1 MTTKHIMLGALILG
15 MTAGCNKEPA
25 ESSASKEPEVQAA
38 ATAETS
44 VAAKLQAAIPR
55 LGGSIL
61 ALGDH
66 QLELAIHQS
75 GLIEALLYD
84 SSGKL
89 VSEPE
94 TKSLAVDLQAK
105 GDADPKV
112 ALTWDQAQAR
122 FVGQADAKA
131 ELVPEPV
138 AVTAKVGAKS
148 EQGKLTDYA
157 LLPAPRL
164 GGTVLTAGTYQTE
177 LIAHP
182 NGELAAFVTNAEGAA
197 INADAKADLEASVGA
212 NPAVKLA
219 WSPER
224 ACFLGKLDP
233 KVKLEQNPIKLALN
247 ADGKTHIGGLAAL
260 TVTAEAA
267 HDGSVV
273 IAGEFPVELKL
284 NGEFLEA
291 HVFDASGKASADAE
305 LGLKA
310 MVGANA
316 DHELALAW
324 HAPCACYRAKVDAG
338 LRLGQ
343 SPIQLHLTQNGRAFM
358 GGALS
363 LQAAHDVNLGMKAK
377 LGASAELGA
386 EAPGLDAKA
395 NLDAGAKAKLDAAA
409 DAKAKADA
417 DAKAKASAAA
427 KAAADA
433 NAAAKAKLDVQVP
446 KPTVNVTKSAS
457 ASAGVNK
464 QAEAKAGAKA
474 GVGASFS
481 LGK

>member
-1 MTTKHIMLGALILG
+1 MTTKHIMLAALILG
-15 MTAGCNKEPA
+15 MTAGCNKEPTQ
-25 ESSASKEPEVQAA
+25 SSDSKEPEVQAA

-44 VAAKLQAAIPR
+44 LAAKLQAAIPR

-61 ALGDH
+61 VIGDH

-75 GLIEALLYD
+75 GLTEALLYD

-94 TKSLAVDLQAK
+94 TKSLAVELQAK

-112 ALTWDQAQAR
+112 ALTWDPAQAR

-138 AVTAKVGAKS
+138 AVTAKIGAKS

-157 LLPAPRL
+157 LLPTPRY
-164 GGTVLTAGTYQTE
+164 GGTVLTAGKYQTE

-182 NGELAAFVTNAEGAA
+182 NGELAAFVTNAQGAA

-212 NPAVKLA
+212 NPAVKLE

-224 ACFLGKLDP
+224 ACFLGTLDS
-233 KVKLEQNPIKLALN
+233 KVKLEQTPIKLALN
-247 ADGKTHIGGLAAL
+247 ADGKTHIGGLAELA
-260 TVTAEAA
+260 VTAQAA
-267 HDGSVV
+267 HDGAVV
-273 IAGEFPVELKL
+273 VAGEFPVELKL
-284 NGEFLEA
+284 NGDFLEA

-310 MVGANA
+310 TLGANA
-316 DHELALAW
+316 ERELALAW

-338 LRLGQ
+338 LHLGQ
-343 SPIQLHLTQNGRAFM
+343 SPIQLELTQKGRAFM

-363 LQAAHDVNLGMKAK
+363 LQAAHDVNLGLKAK
-377 LGASAELGA
+377 LGADAELGA
-386 EAPGLDAKA
+386 EAPELDAKGA
-395 NLDAGAKAKLDAAA
+395 LAAKAKLDAAA

-417 DAKAKASAAA
+417 EAKAKASAAA

-446 KPTVNVTKSAS
+446 KPTVSVNKSAS

-481 LGK
+481 LGGR

>member
-15 MTAGCNKEPA
+15 MTAGCNKEPT

-38 ATAETS
+38 ATAEAS
-44 VAAKLQAAIPR
+44 LAAKLQAAIPR

-75 GLIEALLYD
+75 GLIEALLFD

-138 AVTAKVGAKS
+138 AVTAKIGAKS

-157 LLPAPRL
+157 LLPTPRY
-164 GGTVLTAGTYQTE
+164 GGTVLTAGKYQTE

-182 NGELAAFVTNAEGAA
+182 NGELAAFVTDAEGAA

-224 ACFLGKLDP
+224 ACFLGTLDP
-233 KVKLEQNPIKLALN
+233 KIKLEQNPIKLALN
-247 ADGKTHIGGLAAL
+247 ADGKTHIGGLAELA
-260 TVTAEAA
+260 VTAQGA

-273 IAGEFPVELKL
+273 VAGEFPVELKVT
-284 NGEFLEA
+284 GEFLEA

-310 MVGANA
+310 LVGAKA
-316 DHELALAW
+316 ERELELAW

-338 LRLGQ
+338 LHLGT
-343 SPIQLHLTQNGRAFM
+343 SPIQLHVTQNGRAFM

-363 LQAAHDVNLGMKAK
+363 LQAAHDANLGAKAK
-377 LGASAELGA
+377 LGAGAELGA
-386 EAPGLDAKA
+386 EAPELDAKA
-395 NLDAGAKAKLDAAA
+395 ALAAKAKLDAAA

-417 DAKAKASAAA
+417 EAKAKASLAA

-446 KPTVNVTKSAS
+446 KPTVSVTKSAS